1 MAKKTKK
8 KIDMDRMVELVRSI
22 KEHEQIIKQLTAEA
36 DEAKDEIKAV
46 MTELGLEEMNVDVF
60 TVRYKEVVSERFNT
74 KLFQSGN
81 PDTYKMYLTASSC
94 MKFTIS

>member
-1 MAKKTKK
+1 MAKKAKA
-8 KIDMDRMVELVRSI
+8 INMERMVELVRSI

-36 DEAKDEIKAV
+36 DEAKDEIKAA
-46 MTELGLEEMNVDVF
+46 MTEFGLEEMNVDVF
-60 TVRYKEVVSERFNT
+60 TVRYKEVVSERFDS
-74 KLFQSGN
+74 KLFKAGN